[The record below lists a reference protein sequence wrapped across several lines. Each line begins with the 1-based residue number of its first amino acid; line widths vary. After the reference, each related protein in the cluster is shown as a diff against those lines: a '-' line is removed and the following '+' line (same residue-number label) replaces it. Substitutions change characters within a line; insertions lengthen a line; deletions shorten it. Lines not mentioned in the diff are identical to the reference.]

1 MIRIRGAPWQC
12 WLSHVVRFRTTENP
26 NVGRKESVSM
36 IPAPVFQ
43 IVGFTKARFHA
54 DCDFTS
60 VARVYEEWAWI
71 EGGR

>member
-1 MIRIRGAPWQC
+1 
-12 WLSHVVRFRTTENP
+12 
-26 NVGRKESVSM
+26 M